1 MEMLRQLVLVHYG
14 FKLEREGIS
23 SLESVIASKYITGQ
37 TVRTFQ
43 RSLLVGADG
52 IFAPGNASCWGES
65 RSSLANARFEVGE
78 TFSLWAWPAITYVS
92 TVVVSRKH
100 YESHFKNFLDL
111 NNGAICLL
119 FGKTR
124 LMLITNGVSMDQVLM
139 TLWYSRL
146 ATSNEDYNAFFGLN
160 SISSTLLSQEK

>member
-1 MEMLRQLVLVHYG
+1 M
-14 FKLEREGIS
+14 
-23 SLESVIASKYITGQ
+23 
-37 TVRTFQ
+37 
-43 RSLLVGADG
+43 
-52 IFAPGNASCWGES
+52 
-65 RSSLANARFEVGE
+65 
-78 TFSLWAWPAITYVS
+78 S
-92 TVVVSRKH
+92 TVVLSRKH

-160 SISSTLLSQEK
+160 IDERDIPESSISSTLQSQER